1 MNSRI
6 IAAAA
11 VVVLSGAVI
20 MYHNTAPAQVPETP
34 VATQVAQASEISH
47 TAPVAVPD
55 APLVAQGVDGKEIYL
70 KSCKECHGVLGAP
83 TKASL
88 RKYDK
93 IPDFTSPEFFKTKK
107 HEELIEAVEKGK
119 GRDMKGFA
127 EKLNKEE
134 IKAVV
139 VYVHTLEKKA

>member
-1 MNSRI
+1 MKVYSI
-6 IAAAA
+6 IMVAMASAAG
-11 VVVLSGAVI
+11 VVAPGRNATHGA
-20 MYHNTAPAQVPETP
+20 TP
-34 VATQVAQASEISH
+34 VVGPAHQA
-47 TAPVAVPD
+47 
-55 APLVAQGVDGKEIYL
+55 VDGKAVYL

-93 IPDFTSPEFFKTKK
+93 IADFTDPEFFKKK
-107 HEELIEAVEKGK
+107 KDSELLEAVEKGK

-127 EKLNKEE
+127 EKLSKDE

-139 VYVHTLEKKA
+139 EYIHTLEKKA

>member
-1 MNSRI
+1 MTVRSITVGI
-6 IAAAA
+6 IATALGVIALRRNVA
-11 VVVLSGAVI
+11 HASPALSVSG
-20 MYHNTAPAQVPETP
+20 TQQDVP
-34 VATQVAQASEISH
+34 
-47 TAPVAVPD
+47 
-55 APLVAQGVDGKEIYL
+55 GKDVYL

-93 IPDFTSPEFFKTKK
+93 IPNFTDPEFFKSRKDA
-107 HEELIEAVEKGK
+107 ELIEAVEKGK

-127 EKLNKEE
+127 DKLSKDE

-139 VYVHTLEKKA
+139 GYIHTLQKG